1 MPRRRLSADYAS
13 FAIQSSSQGY
23 TLLEELVVTHVFTD
37 LDKAAFL
44 AEIQD
49 FYQERI
55 VALIEL
61 FFESNPA
68 RLYPNFNDSIV
79 AKELVETQ
87 FFSSILSKD
96 IPVLNNIYHFLVT

>member
-1 MPRRRLSADYAS
+1 MSCRRVSTDYAT
-13 FAIQSSSQGY
+13 IPIKTRSQCAN
-23 TLLEELVVTHVFTD
+23 LLEELVVTHVFTD

-49 FYQERI
+49 LYQERI

-79 AKELVETQ
+79 AKELIET
-87 FFSSILSKD
+87 
-96 IPVLNNIYHFLVT
+96 

>member
-1 MPRRRLSADYAS
+1 MSCWRVSTDYAT
-13 FAIQSSSQGY
+13 IPIKTRSQCAN
-23 TLLEELVVTHVFTD
+23 LLEELVVTHVFAD

-61 FFESNPA
+61 FLESNPA
-68 RLYPNFNDSIV
+68 RLYPNFDDSIV
-79 AKELVETQ
+79 AKELVET
-87 FFSSILSKD
+87 
-96 IPVLNNIYHFLVT
+96 

>member
-1 MPRRRLSADYAS
+1 VCPAGGFPQTTHRVR
-13 FAIQSSSQGY
+13 SSRFLKVSV

-49 FYQERI
+49 LYQERI
-55 VALIEL
+55 VAFIEL

-79 AKELVETQ
+79 AKELIE
-87 FFSSILSKD
+87 
-96 IPVLNNIYHFLVT
+96 P